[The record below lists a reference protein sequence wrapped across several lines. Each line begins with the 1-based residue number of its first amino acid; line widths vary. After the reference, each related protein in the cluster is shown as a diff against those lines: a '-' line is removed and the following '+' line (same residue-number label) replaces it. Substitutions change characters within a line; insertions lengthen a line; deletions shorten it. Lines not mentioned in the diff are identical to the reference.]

1 MVSAVNN
8 NSPSV
13 LAQQT
18 QAQSQSASTSQN
30 GSFQQ
35 AVSQYMQDTTS
46 GAGGQIGSNGASPSQ
61 TLSSDLMSSLL
72 ALQS

>member
-8 NSPSV
+8 SPSV
-13 LAQQT
+13 FAPP
-18 QAQSQSASTSQN
+18 QSQSQSQSSPSSLG

-35 AVSQYMQDTTS
+35 AVSQYMQNTTS
-46 GAGGQIGSNGASPSQ
+46 GVGGGIGTNPTQ

-72 ALQS
+72 QMQS